1 MKEKGFSLDNPA
13 YMAGAQV
20 LTGLTNVP
28 FDRVVKKI
36 NNIRGI
42 VNERSA
48 LWQKVALG
56 LGWSTWDVGLGYYGG
71 FDKEKPLT
79 PKQQLKL
86 EVDTMKKDTNKS
98 DQVKTLLDFGLT
110 KKQIR
115 ELKNENNRVKKILE
129 LQKKDKKWLKHG
141 VKILAVK
148 ILETKPKIHNIIVIF

>member
-1 MKEKGFSLDNPA
+1 
-13 YMAGAQV
+13 MAGAQV
-20 LTGLTNVP
+20 VTGLTNLP
-28 FDRVVKKI
+28 LDRVMKKI

-56 LGWSTWDVGLGYYGG
+56 LGWGTYELDLGYYGG
-71 FDKEKPLT
+71 FDKKEPLT

-86 EVDTMKKDTNKS
+86 EVDTMKKDTNKP

-115 ELKNENNRVKKILE
+115 ELNNENNRVKKILE
-129 LQKKDKKWLKHG
+129 LQKNKK
-141 VKILAVK
+141 
-148 ILETKPKIHNIIVIF
+148 